1 MNRKRSVRERR
12 LRRRRR
18 RYADPELDGRISI
31 WSVRREYYLL
41 FTTAMTLTAGMML
54 LIVFLREF
62 VEAASAPEC
71 QVPGSTLPAGPAPKF
86 DGVAGRIDC
95 GSVREI
101 GVEALFRTAPYAT
114 DIVALTLIGAWMLT
128 LILSRIADA
137 GNLIARVGML
147 CWGWTRR
154 RFPRSS
160 QG

>member
-41 FTTAMTLTAGMML
+41 FTAVMALIAGIML

-62 VEAASAPEC
+62 IEAATAPEC
-71 QVPGSTLPAGPAPKF
+71 QVTGSTLPAGPAPKF
-86 DGVAGRIDC
+86 DGVAGQIDC
-95 GSVREI
+95 GSFREI
-101 GVEALFRTAPYAT
+101 GVEAMFRTAPYAT
-114 DIVALTLIGAWMLT
+114 DIVALTLIGAWILT
-128 LILSRIADA
+128 LILSSIADTC
-137 GNLIARVGML
+137 NLIAHVAVR
-147 CWGWTRR
+147 CWRWTRR